1 MACAHG
7 IDVEL
12 LHDFYVLNH
21 AVDTYHITT
30 LGVELMTVGTLY
42 QHRLSV
48 DEHLS
53 AFYLHLSETN
63 LLAHA
68 LNLAPVF
75 LQCDV
80 ESV

>member
-1 MACAHG
+1 MACAHSV
-7 IDVEL
+7 DVEL
-12 LHDFYVLNH
+12 LHDLDVLYH
-21 AVDTYHITT
+21 ALHAHYISC

-80 ESV
+80 ESI